1 MFRHCFA
8 TVCTCSRT
16 TCRLYQQCPNSCR
29 GFIPNA
35 SLNLLWIKAFA
46 ITRSPQSAYGS
57 HQTGTFI
64 SAGQSCCCSPT
75 YWTTSTLFCYSVHVH
90 EHRRTPHADSTSS
103 VRVAAAPSCPMHQ
116 LRMPCTRALPHLALE
131 FRFSRLCVFR
141 HCFATVCTCSGTT
154 RRLYQQ
160 CPNSCRGFI
169 PNASLNL
176 LWIKAFAINSL
187 STIRIRVSPDRN
199 IHFRWPIVLLFTDI
213 LDYLHTVLLQCACA
227 RTPHA
232 DSTSNVRV
240 AAAPSCPMH
249 QLRMPC
255 TRALPHLA
263 LEFRFSRFC
272 VFRHCFATVCTCSR
286 TTCRL
291 YQQCPNS
298 CRGFIPNASLN
309 LLWIK
314 AFAITRS
321 PQSAYGSHQTGTF
334 ISAGQS
340 CCCSPT
346 YWTTS
351 TLFCYSVHVHE
362 HHMQTLPAVSE

>member
-16 TCRLYQQCPNSCR
+16 TC
-29 GFIPNA
+29 
-35 SLNLLWIKAFA
+35 
-46 ITRSPQSAYGS
+46 
-57 HQTGTFI
+57 
-64 SAGQSCCCSPT
+64 
-75 YWTTSTLFCYSVHVH
+75 
-90 EHRRTPHADSTSS
+90 
-103 VRVAAAPSCPMHQ
+103 
-116 LRMPCTRALPHLALE
+116 
-131 FRFSRLCVFR
+131 
-141 HCFATVCTCSGTT
+141 
-154 RRLYQQ
+154 RLYQQ

-232 DSTSNVRV
+232 DSTSSVRV

-263 LEFRFSRFC
+263 LEFRFSSFVFCLCVC
-272 VFRHCFATVCTCSR
+272 VFRVPTLFCYSVHVQWHHVQTLPAVSQQLQ
-286 TTCRL
+286 RL
-291 YQQCPNS
+291 HPQC
-298 CRGFIPNASLN
+298 IAS

-314 AFAITRS
+314 AFATTRC
-321 PQSAYGSHQTGTF
+321 PQSAYGSHQTGTS

-340 CCCSPT
+340 CCCLPT